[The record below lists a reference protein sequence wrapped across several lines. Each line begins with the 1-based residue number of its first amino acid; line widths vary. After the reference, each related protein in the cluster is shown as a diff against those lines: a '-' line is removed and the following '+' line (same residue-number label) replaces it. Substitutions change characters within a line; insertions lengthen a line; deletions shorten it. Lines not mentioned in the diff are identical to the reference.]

1 MGMAHIAKK
10 VKKGKTYYYIRETA
24 RVDGKPRTV
33 NQIYLGSIER
43 ILDMALGQ
51 QKPGLNK
58 IQTQEFGSLFLASL
72 IDKHIN
78 LVKIIDS
85 VVPPSP
91 REKGPTL
98 GEYFL
103 YAVFNRMIQPRSKM
117 GLANWYK
124 NFAVH
129 QIRPVDTSALT
140 SQRYW
145 EKWDRVDQ
153 KSIQYISRA
162 FFNKVSEIEKVE
174 SDCFLF
180 DTTNYFHYMDSKT
193 SSELAVRGHNKDGKH
208 WLRQIGLALLV
219 SRTDQIPLFYR
230 EFEGNCHDSKLF
242 NRLLEEIFDVL
253 NQLDHK
259 NPELTIV
266 VDKGMNSE
274 DNLQAI
280 DSKEGVHFITT
291 YSVAFADDLARKDL
305 SLFSPVDTPNN
316 RELIQK
322 NRSEDQMVAWRTSGR
337 FWNQERTVVV
347 TYNPRTAAKQ
357 RYSFD
362 KKLGRLQNALF
373 EMRSRVRAGKRHWT
387 SKTQVMQRYQDLC
400 GSLYL
405 PQDLYDLEF
414 KTINK
419 KLHMYFRKNHYRI
432 SRHVARFGKNIIITS
447 HHDWSTDQ
455 IVQASLDRY
464 QVEHAFRQTKA
475 GEFGNFRP
483 TWHWTDSKLRCHLFS
498 CVVALTYLSLI
509 RLWLHRAGVKFTPDH
524 AMQSMRNLSSC
535 LCWQG
540 DQRKPFRMI
549 EEPDPDQARIL
560 KAFGYKVQSGVLQSL
575 HQ

>member
-58 IQTQEFGSLFLASL
+58 IQAQEFGSLFLASL

-103 YAVFNRMIQPRSKM
+103 YAAFNRMIQPRSKM

-129 QIRPVDTSALT
+129 QIRPVDISALT

-193 SSELAVRGHNKDGKH
+193 SSELAVRGHNKEGKH

-230 EFEGNCHDSKLF
+230 EFEGNCHDSVSACLKKSLMS
-242 NRLLEEIFDVL
+242 L
-253 NQLDHK
+253 NS
-259 NPELTIV
+259 LTI
-266 VDKGMNSE
+266 
-274 DNLQAI
+274 
-280 DSKEGVHFITT
+280 
-291 YSVAFADDLARKDL
+291 
-305 SLFSPVDTPNN
+305 
-316 RELIQK
+316 
-322 NRSEDQMVAWRTSGR
+322 
-337 FWNQERTVVV
+337 
-347 TYNPRTAAKQ
+347 
-357 RYSFD
+357 
-362 KKLGRLQNALF
+362 
-373 EMRSRVRAGKRHWT
+373 
-387 SKTQVMQRYQDLC
+387 KTQ
-400 GSLYL
+400 S
-405 PQDLYDLEF
+405 
-414 KTINK
+414 
-419 KLHMYFRKNHYRI
+419 
-432 SRHVARFGKNIIITS
+432 
-447 HHDWSTDQ
+447 
-455 IVQASLDRY
+455 
-464 QVEHAFRQTKA
+464 
-475 GEFGNFRP
+475 
-483 TWHWTDSKLRCHLFS
+483 
-498 CVVALTYLSLI
+498 
-509 RLWLHRAGVKFTPDH
+509 
-524 AMQSMRNLSSC
+524 
-535 LCWQG
+535 
-540 DQRKPFRMI
+540 
-549 EEPDPDQARIL
+549 
-560 KAFGYKVQSGVLQSL
+560 
-575 HQ
+575 

>member
-1 MGMAHIAKK
+1 MVMAHIAKK

-24 RVDGKPRTV
+24 RVNGKPRTV

-43 ILDMALGQ
+43 IMDMALGQ
-51 QKPGLNK
+51 QKPVINK
-58 IQTQEFGSLFLASL
+58 IQSQEFGSLFLANL
-72 IDKHIN
+72 VDKHVN
-78 LVKIIDS
+78 LGKIIDS
-85 VVPPSP
+85 VVPPGP
-91 REKGPTL
+91 NEKGPTL

-117 GLANWYK
+117 GLASWYR

-129 QIRPVDTSALT
+129 QIRPVDISALT
-140 SQRYW
+140 SQKYW
-145 EKWDRVDQ
+145 EKWNRVDQ
-153 KSIQYISRA
+153 ESILEISKA
-162 FFNKVSEIEKVE
+162 FFNKIRDIEQVE

-193 SSELAVRGHNKDGKH
+193 ASELAVRGHNKDGKH

-242 NRLLEEIFDVL
+242 NRVLQEIFDVIKQL
-253 NQLDHK
+253 NHK
-259 NPELTIV
+259 KSELTIV

-274 DNLQAI
+274 DNLQTI

-291 YSVAFADDLARKDL
+291 YSVAFAEDLARKDL
-305 SLFSPVDTPNN
+305 SFFSPVDTIRNQGFSP
-316 RELIQK
+316 
-322 NRSEDQMVAWRTSGR
+322 EDQMVAWRTTGR
-337 FWNQERTVVV
+337 FWGKERTVVV

-362 KKLGRLQNALF
+362 KKLGRLQDGLF
-373 EMRSRVRAGKRHWT
+373 EMRSRVRAGKRSWT
-387 SKTQVMQRYQDLC
+387 SKSQIKQRYKDLC

-414 KTINK
+414 KAKNN

-447 HHDWSTDQ
+447 HQGWSTDE
-455 IVQASLDRY
+455 IVRASLDRY
-464 QVEHAFRQTKA
+464 QVEHSFRQSKS

-498 CVVALTYLSLI
+498 CVAALTYLSLI

-540 DQRKPFRMI
+540 DKRKPFRMI
-549 EEPDPDQARIL
+549 EEPDPDQAKIL
-560 KAFGYKVQSGVLQSL
+560 KVFGYKVQSGVLQAL
-575 HQ
+575 QQ

>member
-1 MGMAHIAKK
+1 MAHIAKK

-24 RVDGKPRTV
+24 RVNGKPRTV

-43 ILDMALGQ
+43 IMNMALGH
-51 QKPGLNK
+51 QKPAVNK
-58 IQTQEFGSLFLASL
+58 IQTQEFGSLFLANL
-72 IDKHIN
+72 VDKHIN
-78 LVKIIDS
+78 LVKIVDS

-117 GLANWYK
+117 GLASWYK

-129 QIRPVDTSALT
+129 QVRPVITSALT
-140 SQRYW
+140 SKRYW

-153 KSIQYISRA
+153 KAIQEMSKE
-162 FFNKVSEIEKVE
+162 FFNKINDIEKAE

-180 DTTNYFHYMDSKT
+180 DTTNYFNYMDSKT
-193 SSELAVRGHNKDGKH
+193 SSELAVRGHNKEGKH

-242 NRLLEEIFDVL
+242 NRLLQEIFETL
-253 NQLDHK
+253 LQLDQSK
-259 NPELTIV
+259 GELTIV
-266 VDKGMNSE
+266 IDKGMNSE
-274 DNLQAI
+274 DNMKTI
-280 DSKEGVHFITT
+280 DRQEGVHFITT
-291 YSVAFADDLARKDL
+291 YSVAFAEDLARKDL
-305 SLFSPVDTPNN
+305 SYFTPVDTPKNQ
-316 RELIQK
+316 ELVQK
-322 NRSEDQMVAWRTSGR
+322 GRAEDQMVAWRTSGR
-337 FWNQERTVVV
+337 FWGQERTVVV

-362 KKLGRLQNALF
+362 KKLGKLHDGLF
-373 EMRSRVRAGKRHWT
+373 EMRSRVRSGKKNWT
-387 SKTQVMQRYQDLC
+387 SKTQLMQRYKDLC
-400 GSLYL
+400 SSLYL

-414 KTINK
+414 KTKNN

-447 HHDWSTDQ
+447 HHDWPTDK
-455 IVQASLDRY
+455 IVKASLDRY
-464 QVEHAFRQTKA
+464 QVEHSFRQTKA

-509 RLWLHRAGVKFTPDH
+509 RLWLQRAGVKYTADH
-524 AMQSMRNLSSC
+524 AMQSMRNLASC
-535 LCWQG
+535 LCWQS
-540 DQRKPFRMI
+540 DKRKPFRMI
-549 EEPDPDQARIL
+549 EEPDSDQAKIL
-560 KAFGYKVQSGVLQSL
+560 QVCGYKIQNGVLQSL